1 MARPSTAPIL
11 GRRLS
16 ALVPDRKETIDAR
29 LYVAVNGLPHQA
41 GTDDHIELLSDLG
54 KGAGWVAGAI
64 WLALR
69 GGPTGR
75 RAGVASVGAM
85 FSAVALVQGPLK
97 KRFRRNRPFRNRLA
111 FVVGPEPVD
120 SSFPSGHTAGSF
132 AAAVALAAYYP
143 KDRPILLGLATAVGI
158 SRVYLGH
165 HFPSDVVVGAGVGT
179 AIGLAWARL
188 LGGRAGNPLDAGAP
202 AGGGGAHG
210 HGAGAVRRPRRA
222 VPHRRRL
229 LI

>member
-1 MARPSTAPIL
+1 MAQPSKPPLRQSVAKLI
-11 GRRLS
+11 
-16 ALVPDRKETIDAR
+16 PDRKQTIDAR
-29 LYVAVNGLPHQA
+29 LYVAVNGLPHRR

-54 KGAGWVAGAI
+54 KGAGWVAGAV

-75 RAGVASVGAM
+75 RAGAASIGAM
-85 FSAVALVQGPLK
+85 FTAVALVQGPLK
-97 KRFRRNRPFRNRLA
+97 SRFKRHRPFRNRLA
-111 FVVGPEPVD
+111 IVVGPEPVD

-132 AAAVALAAYYP
+132 AAAVALAAYYR
-143 KDRPILLGLATAVGI
+143 KDRPILLGLAGAVGV

-188 LGGRAGNPLDAGAP
+188 LGGRAGDALDPGAT
-202 AGGGGAHG
+202 AGGGRADG
-210 HGAGAVRRPRRA
+210 HGARAVGGPRRA
-222 VPHRRRL
+222 VPDRRRPL
-229 LI
+229 V